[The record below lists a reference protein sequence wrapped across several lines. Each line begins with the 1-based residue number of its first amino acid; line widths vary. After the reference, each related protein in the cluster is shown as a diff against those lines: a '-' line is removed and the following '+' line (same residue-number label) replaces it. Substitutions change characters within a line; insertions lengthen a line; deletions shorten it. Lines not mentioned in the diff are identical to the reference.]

1 MYFPSLAF
9 ILEATVI
16 FVMLDRLAGE
26 PGLALMRITEEF
38 HASTQ
43 GT

>member
-16 FVMLDRLAGE
+16 FVVLDRLAGE
-26 PGLALMRITEEF
+26 PGFTLMRITEEF
-38 HASTQ
+38 HASTKA
-43 GT
+43 T